1 MTSEKKEK
9 QLLVTVGTTK
19 FEKLIQNIDKDE
31 FYQMAIKHNFTKI
44 IIQKG
49 TGEYIPTKFNAY
61 TKQINVQVST
71 ILKNFENVIKESEL
85 IISHGGA
92 GIILECLKNKK
103 KVIVCVNDTLM
114 DNHQVEL
121 ASSLENEKYI
131 KYAKN
136 LNEITKEVENILTNK
151 IIIKDYPE
159 FNYNAIP
166 NVIYSMLES

>member
-1 MTSEKKEK
+1 M
-9 QLLVTVGTTK
+9 
-19 FEKLIQNIDKDE
+19 QNSSLYIDE
-31 FYQMAIKHNFTKI
+31 G
-44 IIQKG
+44 G
-49 TGEYIPTKFNAY
+49 TGNMAKAS
-61 TKQINVQVST
+61 K
-71 ILKNFENVIKESEL
+71 
-85 IISHGGA
+85 
-92 GIILECLKNKK
+92 KK